1 MPISQEVAYWSVVA
15 SKAIKEGKFTSRE
28 LLELTIERIES
39 VNPELNAVV
48 TTDLDLARK
57 LADEADAKLKA
68 GAVVWATPRDTHHSQ
83 RCARDSRNTLD
94 WRSNRASQP
103 CAGPGCSGCEG
114 GQGCWRD
121 RFG

>member
-1 MPISQEVAYWSVVA
+1 MPISQEVAYWSVVEQA
-15 SKAIKEGKFTSRE
+15 KAIKEGNFTSRE

-68 GAVVWATPRDTHHSQ
+68 GLV
-83 RCARDSRNTLD
+83 
-94 WRSNRASQP
+94 
-103 CAGPGCSGCEG
+103 AGPLHGYPSQSKMRSRQPEYARLAEQPSFTTMCRTGML
-114 GQGCWRD
+114 RL
-121 RFG
+121 